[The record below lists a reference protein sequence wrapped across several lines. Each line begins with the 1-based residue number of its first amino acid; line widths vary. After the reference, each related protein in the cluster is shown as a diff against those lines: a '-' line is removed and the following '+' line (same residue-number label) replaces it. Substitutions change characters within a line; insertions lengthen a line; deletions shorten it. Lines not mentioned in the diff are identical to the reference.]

1 MKCEETAILDNR
13 QERFKEIYE
22 KYCRLMKYIA
32 LKNLGDETLAEDAVQ
47 NAFIKVF
54 RFIEKIEEIDSPKTR
69 AFLVCITENCCKDIS
84 KIEYRQRIKQLKL
97 FSEKGDKKQIL
108 DIDAIEE
115 KEFVEQLDKLPEQ
128 LRTVLMLRFYYEMS
142 FDEIGQVLGIT
153 NQNVRKRLWRTWLTK
168 EATFICIKKL
178 LRQTKPCGGNK
189 FVAEVFYCISPI
201 RQLLSLPVILMF
213 KIFPV
218 TVMSDFA
225 FT

>member
-97 FSEKGDKKQIL
+97 FSEKGYEKQIL
-108 DIDAIEE
+108 DIDAVEE
-115 KEFVEQLDKLPEQ
+115 KEFVGQLDKLPEQ
-128 LRTVLMLRFYYEMS
+128 LRMVLMLRFYYEMS
-142 FDEIGQVLGIT
+142 FDEIGEALGIS
-153 NQNVRKRLWRTWLTK
+153 NQNVRKRLGRARK
-168 EATFICIKKL
+168 YAIK
-178 LRQTKPCGGNK
+178 
-189 FVAEVFYCISPI
+189 
-201 RQLLSLPVILMF
+201 IL
-213 KIFPV
+213 KKG
-218 TVMSDFA
+218 A
-225 FT
+225 Q